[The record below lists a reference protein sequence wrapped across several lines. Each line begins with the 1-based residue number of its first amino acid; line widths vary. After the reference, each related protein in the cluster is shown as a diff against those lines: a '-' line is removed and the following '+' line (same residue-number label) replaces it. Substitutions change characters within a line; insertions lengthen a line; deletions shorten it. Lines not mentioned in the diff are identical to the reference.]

1 MKIAIDAMG
10 GDYAPTEIVKGTVET
25 AIAAPELELVLVGD
39 KERIE
44 KELGM
49 FSTKPANISIF
60 PSSEVI
66 GMGDHP
72 ATAVRQK
79 KDASVVVANRLVKEG
94 KADAVVSAGSTGA
107 AMAASL
113 LLLGRVKGI
122 KRPAIGTMIPTQK
135 APMLLLDAGANAD
148 VKPENLVQFAQMGS
162 IYMEK
167 VWQRK
172 NPRVGLVNIGEE
184 ETKGNELVIAAH
196 QALKKVT
203 INFCGNIEGR
213 DIPAGE
219 VDVAVCD
226 GFVGNIILK
235 LLEGLAK
242 SFGVMLKDAFT
253 TSWRTKLG
261 AALVLPGLRLFKQ
274 KLDPSEYGGAPLL
287 GLKGVSIIS
296 HGSSNAKAIKN
307 AIRVAKETIEAD
319 VVGKI
324 TERIREEKQCE
335 E

>member
-10 GDYAPTEIVKGTVET
+10 GDYAPTEIVKGTVEA
-25 AIAAPELELVLVGD
+25 AIAAPQLELILVGD
-39 KERIE
+39 QESIE
-44 KELGM
+44 KELKII
-49 FSTKPANISIF
+49 STKPANISIF

-66 GMGDHP
+66 DMGDHP
-72 ATAVRQK
+72 ATAVRKK

-113 LLLGRVKGI
+113 LLLGRIKGI
-122 KRPAIGTMIPTQK
+122 KRPAIGTVIPTSK
-135 APMLLLDAGANAD
+135 EPLLLLDAGANAD

-167 VWQRK
+167 VWQRQ

-196 QALKKVT
+196 QALKDVS
-203 INFCGNIEGR
+203 INFYGNIEGR
-213 DIPAGE
+213 DIPAGK

-242 SFGVMLKDAFT
+242 SFGVMLKDAFKT
-253 TSWRTKLG
+253 NWRTKLG
-261 AALVLPGLRLFKQ
+261 TVLVLPGLRIFKQ

-307 AIRVAKETIEAD
+307 AIRVARETIETD

-324 TERIREEKQCE
+324 TECIREEKRCE